1 MPRQFRLELTLRSEP
16 RTGVSESRGAIRY
29 RLAIWFSA
37 YGNLVSVWSNDP
49 QAPMP
54 EQLESNVLRILE
66 AAGYVPVPE
75 AVLDL
80 PYSGTNECAAAI
92 RTWFTRFFDYC

>member
-1 MPRQFRLELTLRSEP
+1 
-16 RTGVSESRGAIRY
+16 
-29 RLAIWFSA
+29 
-37 YGNLVSVWSNDP
+37 
-49 QAPMP
+49 MP